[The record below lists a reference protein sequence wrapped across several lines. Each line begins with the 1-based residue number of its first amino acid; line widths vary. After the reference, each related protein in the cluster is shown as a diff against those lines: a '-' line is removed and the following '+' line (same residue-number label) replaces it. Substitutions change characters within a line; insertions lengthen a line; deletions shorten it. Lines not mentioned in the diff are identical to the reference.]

1 MTKFETI
8 GVNYQ
13 YAADSKEE
21 AKRAFAYSCKAC
33 CNKGMRLD
41 CDRCAI
47 AHTHAMVVAYF
58 ADKEA
63 KSAQHKI
70 NEEVPK

>member
-1 MTKFETI
+1 MTKFETV

-13 YAADSKEE
+13 YNANNIKEANRSFE
-21 AKRAFAYSCKAC
+21 YSCNCC

-47 AHTHAMVVAYF
+47 AHTHALVVAYF
-58 ADKEA
+58 NDKERERNHA
-63 KSAQHKI
+63 
-70 NEEVPK
+70 